1 MSYMKSKP
9 PTPRI
14 VEEIDRNLKQA
25 FDHVANEPVPDRFS
39 DLLNRLKSGE
49 PVSGEKEQHDK
60 ADD

>member
-1 MSYMKSKP
+1 MSDMTSKP
-9 PTPRI
+9 PNSRI

-39 DLLNRLKSGE
+39 DLLNRLKSGDF
-49 PVSGEKEQHDK
+49 VSGEKEKNDK